1 MPGSGTGKEATGP
14 DCKELMEGEA
24 LSFSP
29 SPITKQNQ
37 PMDISQ
43 CPSSLWIM
51 FPGRGQ
57 GANCDSEYRTPAE
70 RGFDSKSPNP
80 QIVLFQQNVLAQRP
94 FQSGPAFPFQGAKGQ
109 AGIRDLCQPHTHTHT
124 PHQGSGQ
131 RRSRHLGE
139 RMGLAVWDVPAVPT
153 LQCPVVG
160 LEK

>member
-124 PHQGSGQ
+124 HPT
-131 RRSRHLGE
+131 RDLGRDAAGIWVKE
-139 RMGLAVWDVPAVPT
+139 WGWQCGMS
-153 LQCPVVG
+153 LQCPLCNVLWWG
-160 LEK
+160 